1 MSYKGLYFEY
11 ANVVTS
17 TQEFAVISFCLW
29 VKPFLDLDKIFGKI
43 TDISFKY
50 NIDVYKRSFIST
62 NNFLYNKWCL
72 GRRHIISIFEIQTL

>member
-1 MSYKGLYFEY
+1 MRYKGLYFEY
-11 ANVVTS
+11 ANDVTS

-29 VKPFLDLDKIFGKI
+29 MKRFWDLDKTFRKI

-62 NNFLYNKWCL
+62 NTFLYNKWFL
-72 GRRHIISIFEIQTL
+72 GRRHVISIFEI